1 MNFHKSKTSNY
12 SSEMTFDTKVL
23 NLTINPEKNSKI
35 REDLSK
41 KYCKGIMHMAHNT
54 RSDKEK
60 LNKKAAECEVSI
72 VDALQDPKTF
82 CNNLADYEIENN
94 KMTEFSSGYMRHKC
108 FHLTGLK
115 RFADDFHP

>member
-23 NLTINPEKNSKI
+23 NLTINGPFDEKNSKI

-41 KYCKGIMHMAHNT
+41 KYCKGIMHMA
-54 RSDKEK
+54 
-60 LNKKAAECEVSI
+60 ECDVSI

-94 KMTEFSSGYMRHKC
+94 KMTEFSSGYMRHKW